1 MLEQYEVNIANV
13 GESCLYLLVIGLTM
27 VVKDSL
33 CSFESWLTTEK
44 AKWQCKVASRQKP
57 DFLLFSETTAVKH

>member
-27 VVKDSL
+27 VVIDSL
-33 CSFESWLTTEK
+33 CSFESWLTIEK
-44 AKWQCKVASRQKP
+44 AKWQCKVASR
-57 DFLLFSETTAVKH
+57 L